1 MLGHARGAGSTDGR
15 QAMLFLTE
23 LILFVM
29 AGGVGFAAGW
39 RAFVMFE
46 DARMRAEERD
56 VEDLRHALTDAQV
69 RRARGS

>member
-1 MLGHARGAGSTDGR
+1 
-15 QAMLFLTE
+15 MLFLTE
-23 LILFVM
+23 LILFAI

-39 RAFVMFE
+39 RTFVTLE
-46 DARMRAEERD
+46 GQRRRDEERD